1 MYDLLLHHENILDY
15 VGSGGEMQNILW
27 RNLLSHII
35 KCHGDLILISC
46 YDEYICCLH
55 IFMGHPWV
63 NAINQNGG
71 KTMALDDIFCSD
83 DFYSFWKTKNFPLNI
98 LRIAQFLLQ
107 RIIKSPQNIYLPQKT
122 FSFAIHRNRLT
133 ANQSFFLIFFFVI
146 ISIQLHPDTAQMCS
160 TKLIWFFCSIWLNWF
175 SKEEWRTIKLF
186 KAF

>member
-122 FSFAIHRNRLT
+122 FSFAIHRNRLP
-133 ANQSFFLIFFFVI
+133 ANQSFFSHFLFRHHFHSASSWHRTNVFHQIDMVLL
-146 ISIQLHPDTAQMCS
+146 LHL
-160 TKLIWFFCSIWLNWF
+160 TKLILQGGMTDNKIV
-175 SKEEWRTIKLF
+175 
-186 KAF
+186 